1 MKRTNIKKNKTMK
14 NKSMKNKS
22 MKNKSMKN
30 KTMKN
35 RSMKNKSMKNKS
47 MKNKSMKYEDVDY
60 ATDIDMLTI
69 LSKKDQTVALN
80 KVNEFLKSSKNQS
93 HVKEMTKRKEQI
105 EELIKGE

>member
-1 MKRTNIKKNKTMK
+1 MKKKTMK

-22 MKNKSMKN
+22 MKKKSI
-30 KTMKN
+30 
-35 RSMKNKSMKNKS
+35 
-47 MKNKSMKYEDVDY
+47 KYEDVDY

-80 KVNEFLKSSKNQS
+80 KVNQFLKTSNNKSQIKD
-93 HVKEMTKRKEQI
+93 MTKRKQQI

>member
-1 MKRTNIKKNKTMK
+1 MKRTNIKKNKSMK

-30 KTMKN
+30 KTMK
-35 RSMKNKSMKNKS
+35 
-47 MKNKSMKYEDVDY
+47 YEDVDY

-69 LSKKDQTVALN
+69 LNKKDQTVALN
-80 KVNEFLKSSKNQS
+80 KVNQFLKSSKNQT
-93 HVKEMTKRKEQI
+93 HVKEMTKRKQQI